1 MEKVCRR
8 AVVTILLITLAFGF
22 GLWSMNSWSQ
32 VKQDEVLAKIGDTV
46 ITNHDLTEM
55 MSKFEAFRKGKP
67 FEMDEKKQLLDSLVK
82 SVLIAREAEKLK
94 LDKDAAVQARMKIS
108 KIDILSKEYIISRVA
123 PKIKVTDQEV
133 DDYLKQ
139 YPDLIPRESLLLRA
153 VLVNTEEEAKEIV
166 KELKKGTNIGKLATE
181 RSIDASKRY
190 AGRIGTF
197 SKGSGKLPK
206 SVEETIF
213 RLKVGEFTNP
223 VKLEKGWIIYYVEER
238 LEKTQKEMDV
248 LNKKVRVKIEQLVKG
263 NKMEEI
269 LNKVV
274 GEVSKDAKIE
284 KFYDR
289 IK

>member
-1 MEKVCRR
+1 MEKVCQR

-22 GLWSMNSWSQ
+22 GLWSMKSWSQ
-32 VKQDEVLAKIGDTV
+32 VKQDEVLARIGDTV
-46 ITNHDLTEM
+46 ITNHDLNEM
-55 MSKFEAFRKGKP
+55 MSKFEPFRKGKP
-67 FEMDEKKQLLDSLVK
+67 FEMEEKKQLLDGLVK
-82 SVLIAREAEKLK
+82 NILIAREAEKLR
-94 LDKDAAVQARMKIS
+94 LDKDAAVQARLKIA
-108 KIDILSKEYIISRVA
+108 KIEVLIKEYMTSQVA

-153 VLVNTEEEAKEIV
+153 VVVNTEEEGKEIV
-166 KELKKGTNIGKLATE
+166 KELKKGTSIGKLATE
-181 RSIDASKRY
+181 RSIDPSKRY

-197 SKGSGKLPK
+197 SRGSGKLPK
-206 SVEETIF
+206 GLEEVVF
-213 RLKVGEFTNP
+213 KLKVGEFTNP

-238 LEKTQKEMDV
+238 LEKTQKEMDA
-248 LNKKVRVKIEQLVKG
+248 LNKKVRVKIDQLVKS
-263 NKMEEI
+263 NKIEAI
-269 LNKVV
+269 LDKVV